1 MPPVTTVLKSS
12 RFTYR
17 VKRSTSAREEHVDLT
32 HLGDGLRSE
41 FFHVVVVADLNK
53 LAGYAIGSLADYIAM
68 LALSQT
74 EAFYACQELPSI
86 TNLMS
91 VGSDTSSK
99 TNAISDVFERSLQN
113 ESRDHPPIA
122 ARRHRLSDEA
132 VSERQSPVICSRR
145 ASKARSV
152 ARRVDICL
160 VRQQNWGGISLLSCP
175 R

>member
-1 MPPVTTVLKSS
+1 MPPATTVLKSS
-12 RFTYR
+12 RFIYR

-74 EAFYACQELPSI
+74 EAFDSCQELPSI

-91 VGSDTSSK
+91 VGCDTSRK
-99 TNAISDVFERSLQN
+99 TNAISDSDQAYLTALYKMNPETTLQLQRDDIAYQMKQSL
-113 ESRDHPPIA
+113 SGRD
-122 ARRHRLSDEA
+122 
-132 VSERQSPVICSRR
+132 Q
-145 ASKARSV
+145 
-152 ARRVDICL
+152 
-160 VRQQNWGGISLLSCP
+160 
-175 R
+175 

>member
-1 MPPVTTVLKSS
+1 LILIPENHWRMPPATTVLKSS
-12 RFTYR
+12 RFIYR

-74 EAFYACQELPSI
+74 DAFDACQELPSI

-91 VGSDTSSK
+91 VGCDTSRK
-99 TNAISDVFERSLQN
+99 TNAISDNDQ
-113 ESRDHPPIA
+113 A
-122 ARRHRLSDEA
+122 
-132 VSERQSPVICSRR
+132 
-145 ASKARSV
+145 
-152 ARRVDICL
+152 
-160 VRQQNWGGISLLSCP
+160 
-175 R
+175 